1 MTSYNAAGLLREAP
15 GAFRDHRLHDHYVTL
30 GPEVEL
36 AGPIGL
42 DLRLQRTNRGVL
54 VRGRV
59 SAPLRRTCA
68 RCLDPYV
75 DEVSVEIAEEYL
87 PSADPE
93 SGAPLE
99 APDEGEGEG
108 VLVINAH
115 HEIELDP
122 VLHDELLLT
131 EPMHPLCRPDCP
143 GLCATCGQ
151 SLRGGT
157 HEHGDEEIDPRL
169 AELGRLLDDLD
180 R

>member
-1 MTSYNAAGLLREAP
+1 MISFNAAGLLREAP
-15 GAFRDHRLHDHYVTL
+15 GAVRDHRLRDRYVTL

-36 AGPIGL
+36 AGPIGV

-68 RCLDPYV
+68 RCLDAYV
-75 DEVSVEIAEEYL
+75 DEVSVDIAEEYL
-87 PSADPE
+87 PSVDPE

-99 APDEGEGEG
+99 SPDESEG
-108 VLVINAH
+108 VLVIDAH
-115 HEIELDP
+115 HEIELDA

-151 SLRGGT
+151 SLRSGT
-157 HEHGDEEIDPRL
+157 HDHGDEEIDPRL
-169 AELGRLLDDLD
+169 AVLGRLLDDLD